1 MKIKTTEVGGAF
13 TILAADDYTAIPIS
27 ITGSSVIK
35 AGTPITSAGA
45 AGTASTGIG
54 VLLYD
59 VDPTINPNGALVV
72 KGVIDAVKAKAHS
85 NVDLTGISDKVPG
98 IVLRSNIGVN
108 E

>member
-1 MKIKTTEVGGAF
+1 MKFTTTKIDGSF
-13 TILAADDYTAIPIS
+13 TILAADNFTAVPVT
-27 ITGSSVIK
+27 ITGSTVVK

-59 VDPTINPNGALVV
+59 VNPKLNPNGALIV

-85 NVDLTGISDKVPG
+85 GVDLTGISDAVPG
-98 IVLRSNIGVN
+98 IVLRTNTGVN

>member
-1 MKIKTTEVGGAF
+1 MKFTTTNIDGLF
-13 TILAADDYTAIPIS
+13 TILAADNFTAVPVT
-27 ITGSSVIK
+27 ITGSAVVK

-45 AGTASTGIG
+45 AGTATTGVG

-59 VDPTINPNGALVV
+59 VNPEINPNGALIV

-85 NVDLTGISDKVPG
+85 GIDLTGIGDVVPG
-98 IVLRSNIGVN
+98 IVLRTNTGVN

>member
-1 MKIKTTEVGGAF
+1 MKFKTTEVGGAF

-45 AGTASTGIG
+45 AGTATTGIG

-72 KGVIDAVKAKAHS
+72 KGVIDAVKAKSHS
-85 NVDLTGISDKVPG
+85 NVDLTGISDNVPG

>member
-1 MKIKTTEVGGAF
+1 MKCKTTEVGGAF